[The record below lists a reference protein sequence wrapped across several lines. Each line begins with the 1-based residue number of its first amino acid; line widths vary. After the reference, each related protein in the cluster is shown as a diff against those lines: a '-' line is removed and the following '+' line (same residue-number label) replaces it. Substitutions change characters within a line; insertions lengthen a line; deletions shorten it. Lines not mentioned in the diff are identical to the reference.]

1 MRDFTVVCVWRC
13 LPIVGSSKRTGAGSR
28 WDPGS
33 VALAVGIGQGCSVA
47 RESRL
52 WYCCLLRLV
61 LEGIKTLE
69 SVLPLPEMFL
79 SSLCCCGPLSWPCHL
94 QEGEE
99 PPLHS
104 LAASCV
110 FFCCPAMQPYAS
122 KLSTTCGVLK
132 RSCLFS
138 TWAALIGGAC
148 WLLCMGT
155 ACSASQYPPP
165 LSPKPT
171 AGTHWANKACLHE
184 RPSVFPW

>member
-1 MRDFTVVCVWRC
+1 MRNFTVVCVWRFA
-13 LPIVGSSKRTGAGSR
+13 LRIVGSSKRTGAGSR

-33 VALAVGIGQGCSVA
+33 VVLAVAISQGCSVA

-99 PPLHS
+99 
-104 LAASCV
+104 
-110 FFCCPAMQPYAS
+110 
-122 KLSTTCGVLK
+122 LSTTCFQAVHNMWGAEAELFVQHLGSTHRRSVLAFVHGD
-132 RSCLFS
+132 CMLGI
-138 TWAALIGGAC
+138 TVPPTPQPQAYC
-148 WLLCMGT
+148 WHTLG
-155 ACSASQYPPP
+155 Q
-165 LSPKPT
+165 
-171 AGTHWANKACLHE
+171 
-184 RPSVFPW
+184 